1 MASFFYQSLLNF
13 GQKGVLGFMHWVR
26 SGIFFIIA
34 FCTAVLSYAEPGYC
48 FFNSR
53 ECEDWQDS
61 VHAERLPD
69 SLRVTL
75 QQKIESDT
83 GLIFWGNAYAEYL
96 ANVAYHNKIDFWST
110 EKISREQKS
119 ECFLWHD
126 KQHDLS
132 LRKLDSIPSDL
143 KDAYIKANNTTLYG
157 LLKVKYQIDKV
168 YDRKTRSWNDP
179 EKGYDTLTRFHL
191 IHQGPIIETNPP
203 KLLAEI
209 SLEGEVSKLKRIYF
223 EDGHSRIIENS
234 EFKSLESIAKQQGSY
249 LPNHYILETHK
260 NMSPIY
266 KTQIMEALVKGD
278 KDAIRENTAK
288 LDTFLVHAD
297 KLFFYS
303 SPSNLNCNTKRL
315 LSAYLGTF
323 EDYADCPYY
332 PSPYVDD
339 EEATIHA
346 MLQDSLRAMYRSG
359 ELENALLDRSS
370 SDRAF
375 WRILAAA
382 LVSDNQ
388 SDLNDLIKANEDSVK
403 KIEQWNF
410 ITTNFYVD
418 YGVGWNIQMGMGGGI
433 SLGFGDAFSYDFD
446 NHPTFD
452 ITLEFFY
459 KKLGGGYN
467 MRNLHSKTFDDN
479 KFQSLVLID
488 LYAGYRTFVTSY
500 VENRIYL
507 GPTILIS
514 DLQEKDVAEPLK
526 THGGVGLHCGT
537 AFDFYFSKYKDDGQL
552 RLGLRLFASVSNYY
566 TDIVKDSDGG
576 IFSVTLT
583 PLLQFYD
590 RSKKKYGEAH

>member
-1 MASFFYQSLLNF
+1 
-13 GQKGVLGFMHWVR
+13 MHWVS

-119 ECFLWHD
+119 EFFLWHD

-179 EKGYDTLTRFHL
+179 EKGYDTLTRFYH

-249 LPNHYILETHK
+249 LPNHYILQTHK

-323 EDYADCPYY
+323 EDYAGCNYY
-332 PSPYVDD
+332 TSPYVDN

-375 WRILAAA
+375 WRILAAS
-382 LVSDNQ
+382 LTTSDQN
-388 SDLNDLIKANEDSVK
+388 DLNALIKANADSVK

-418 YGVGWNIQMGMGGGI
+418 YGIGWNIQMGMGGGI
-433 SLGFGDAFSYDFD
+433 SLGVGDAFSYDFD

-459 KKLGGGYN
+459 KKIGGGYN
-467 MRNLHSKTFDDN
+467 TRILHSKTFD
-479 KFQSLVLID
+479 D

-507 GPTILIS
+507 GPTILFS
-514 DLQEKDVAEPLK
+514 DLQVKDDEKPLK
-526 THGGVGLHCGT
+526 SHVGVGLHCGT

-590 RSKKKYGEAH
+590 RSRKKYGEAH

>member
-1 MASFFYQSLLNF
+1 
-13 GQKGVLGFMHWVR
+13 MHWVR

-34 FCTAVLSYAEPGYC
+34 FYTAVLSYAEPGYC

-119 ECFLWHD
+119 EFFLWHD

-179 EKGYDTLTRFHL
+179 EKGYDTLTRFYH

-359 ELENALLDRSS
+359 ELEKALSSHSS

-375 WRILAAA
+375 WRILAAS
-382 LVSDNQ
+382 LTTSDQN
-388 SDLNDLIKANEDSVK
+388 DLNDLIKANEDSVK

-418 YGVGWNIQMGMGGGI
+418 YGIGWNIQMGMGGGI
-433 SLGFGDAFSYDFD
+433 SLGVGDAFSYGFEK
-446 NHPTFD
+446 HPTFD

-459 KKLGGGYN
+459 KKIGGGYN
-467 MRNLHSKTFDDN
+467 TRILHSKTFDDN

-507 GPTILIS
+507 GPTILFS
-514 DLQEKDVAEPLK
+514 DLQVKDVEKPLK
-526 THGGVGLHCGT
+526 SHVGVGLHCGT

>member
-1 MASFFYQSLLNF
+1 ML
-13 GQKGVLGFMHWVR
+13 
-26 SGIFFIIA
+26 
-34 FCTAVLSYAEPGYC
+34 CTAVLSHAEPGHC
-48 FFNSR
+48 FINSR
-53 ECEDWQDS
+53 ECEEWSDS
-61 VHAERLPD
+61 VEAARLPD
-69 SLRVTL
+69 SLRTTL
-75 QQKIESDT
+75 QEKLDSDT
-83 GLIFWGNAYAEYL
+83 GFVFWGEANAEIL
-96 ANVAYHNKIDFWST
+96 ANVIYHNGKIDSWSDK

-119 ECFLWHD
+119 EFFLWHD

-143 KDAYIKANNTTLYG
+143 KDAYINANNATLYG

-168 YDRKTRSWNDP
+168 YDRKTRTWNNP
-179 EKGYDTLTRFHL
+179 ELGYDTLTRFYH
-191 IHQGPIIETNPP
+191 IHRGPIIGTNPP
-203 KLLAEI
+203 KFLAEI
-209 SLEGEVSKLKRIYF
+209 ALEGEVSKYKRIYF
-223 EDGHSRIIENS
+223 EDGHSRIIEKD

-249 LPNHYILETHK
+249 LPNHYILEIHK
-260 NMSPIY
+260 NMTPFY
-266 KTQIMEALVKGD
+266 KVQIKDALANGD
-278 KDAIRENTAK
+278 KETVRQNMTK
-288 LDTFLVHAD
+288 LDTFLVYAE
-297 KLFFYS
+297 KLFFYDAPTS
-303 SPSNLNCNTKRL
+303 FNCNTKRL

-332 PSPYVDD
+332 TSPYVDD
-339 EEATIHA
+339 EEAAIHA

-359 ELENALLDRSS
+359 ELEKALLDRSS

-375 WRILAAA
+375 WRILAAS
-382 LVSDNQ
+382 LTTSDQN
-388 SDLNDLIKANEDSVK
+388 DLNDLIKANEDSVK

-418 YGVGWNIQMGMGGGI
+418 YGVGWNIQIGMGGGL

-459 KKLGGGYN
+459 KKIGGGYN
-467 MRNLHSKTFDDN
+467 TRLLHSKTFDDN

-507 GPTILIS
+507 GPTILFS
-514 DLQEKDVAEPLK
+514 DLQVKDDEKPLK
-526 THGGVGLHCGT
+526 SHVGVGLHCGT
-537 AFDFYFSKYKDDGQL
+537 AFDFYFSKYKDDGQF

>member
-1 MASFFYQSLLNF
+1 MHRVSLGIIF
-13 GQKGVLGFMHWVR
+13 IVVLCSATLLH
-26 SGIFFIIA
+26 
-34 FCTAVLSYAEPGYC
+34 AEPGYC
-48 FFNSR
+48 FLNSR
-53 ECEDWQDS
+53 ECEDLIDS
-61 VHAERLPD
+61 VEAARLPD
-69 SLRVTL
+69 SLRTTL
-75 QQKIESDT
+75 QEKLDSDT
-83 GLIFWGNAYAEYL
+83 GFVFWGT
-96 ANVAYHNKIDFWST
+96 ANVITLSTVSYHNGKMDFWSDK
-110 EKISREQKS
+110 EKNLSKEQKS
-119 ECFLWHD
+119 EFFLWHD
-126 KQHDLS
+126 KQHNLS

-143 KDAYIKANNTTLYG
+143 KNAYIGASNYAYYR
-157 LLKVKYQIDKV
+157 LLKVEYQINKV
-168 YDRKTRSWNDP
+168 YDRHTRTWRDP
-179 EKGYDTLTRFHL
+179 ETYYDTLSRTYL
-191 IHQGPIIETNPP
+191 VYSGPVIETTPL

-260 NMSPIY
+260 NVSPIY

-288 LDTFLVHAD
+288 LDTFLLHAD

-359 ELENALLDRSS
+359 ELEKALSSHSS

-375 WRILAAA
+375 WRILAAS
-382 LVSDNQ
+382 LTTSDQN
-388 SDLNDLIKANEDSVK
+388 DLNALIKANEDSVK

-418 YGVGWNIQMGMGGGI
+418 YGIGWNIQMGMGGGI
-433 SLGFGDAFSYDFD
+433 SLGVGDAFSYDFD

-459 KKLGGGYN
+459 KKIGGGYN
-467 MRNLHSKTFDDN
+467 GRIFKSKTFN
-479 KFQSLVLID
+479 ENNFQSLFLLD

-500 VENRIYL
+500 VENRIYV
-507 GPTILIS
+507 GPTILFS
-514 DLQEKDVAEPLK
+514 DLQEKEVEKPLK
-526 THGGVGLHCGT
+526 SHVGAGLHFGT
-537 AFDFYFSKYKDDGQL
+537 AFDFYFTKYKDNGHF

-583 PLLQFYD
+583 PLMQFYD